1 MRRLRGV
8 RRALAAFGWLL
19 AAAVPLAAQQAT
31 ITGHVTDKE
40 TGKPIPGVR
49 LQLIQTALVVTVR
62 NDGSYRFVGLGG
74 GTYDVRVVA
83 VGYGA
88 EKKSV
93 TVAAGETGTVD
104 FALTQVPFTLE
115 EIVTTATG
123 QQRKL
128 ELGHVIGTIKAD
140 SITAYEP
147 VTSMTTLLQGRTAG
161 VTILPS
167 AGTTGAGTRI
177 RIRGA
182 NSLSL
187 SNEPLIYID
196 GVKVNSS
203 SSSSSLGTGGQSP
216 SRLNDINPDE
226 IESIEIVKGSSA
238 ATLYGTEAANGV
250 VRITT
255 KHGSPGRARW
265 NFFAEGG
272 KITDPNP
279 YPNNYRS
286 LGRFASDTTHKL
298 QTCNLVSQAAG
309 SCTFEKLLT
318 TNILEDP
325 AKTPVS
331 TGYRQQYGG
340 SVSGGSDLV
349 QYYISGEFEGEAGT
363 FKLPAAEESRLLTS
377 RGVTSL
383 PDNVIRPNY
392 DKKTSLRANLTSH
405 PTDKVDLQTSIGYVS
420 GNLRL
425 PQNDNNVLGML
436 PSGYFGSTDTLGNSN
451 WGFFAPGEIFS
462 LYRNQNIERFT
473 GAANA
478 QWRPRGWLTGRATL
492 GYDIGNRTDISF
504 DPTALGP
511 AFGTTPL
518 GNKTDSRTQLR
529 TYTVDAGVTGNFRL
543 LSTLASRTTVGGQY
557 YKDIFFQ
564 NLAQGQRLTPGSSD
578 VDGAAIL
585 VASQTTTPAVKLGL
599 FAEQVFTF
607 RDRLFLTAAGRVDK
621 SSAFGQ
627 NFGSIFYPKASVSYL
642 VSDEPFFPKTSF
654 ISLLRIRGSYGQTGR
669 SPGAQDALTFLAP
682 TASAVSGASTSAV
695 TIGGLGLAG
704 LKPERSRERE
714 AGVDMGLFRDRINL
728 EGTYYLQR
736 TTDELVQ
743 RVLAPSLGGPAS
755 RLENLGL
762 VQTKGLELTLN
773 ARLIDTR
780 DVAWDAVF
788 TGSKYSNKLLD
799 LGLDAKGDPN
809 PPVIGGI
816 QRHTVGYPLGGFWER
831 PILGFHDTNGNGI
844 IELGEIQIGDTAVYV
859 GPSTPTKE
867 FGFNTTLAL
876 FRGQV
881 RLQGQ
886 LDYKGGFKQ
895 YNLTEVFRCNATG
908 NNCRGIMDQSAP
920 FWEQARAVARRF
932 SPSQTNYGYIEDAE
946 FMKLRELS
954 VTYVVPTRWAR
965 KAGSERIT
973 ITAAGRNLHT
983 WTGYTGIDPEINGA
997 GQVAFNGFGVQDFL
1011 TQPQVRTFLVRVSL
1025 GF

>member
-1 MRRLRGV
+1 MRRLSGV
-8 RRALAAFGWLL
+8 RNALTAFGWLL
-19 AAAVPLAAQQAT
+19 SAAGPLAAQAT
-31 ITGHVTDKE
+31 LAGHVTDKE
-40 TGKPIPGVR
+40 TGKPIPGAR

-62 NDGSYRFVGLGG
+62 NDGSYRFVNLGG

-93 TVAAGETGTVD
+93 TVAAGATATLD
-104 FALTQVPFTLE
+104 FTLVNVPFTLE

-123 QQRKL
+123 QQRRM

-147 VTSMTTLLQGRTAG
+147 VTSMTTLLQGRTSG
-161 VTILPS
+161 VSVLPS

-196 GVKVNSS
+196 GVKVNSNAN
-203 SSSSSLGTGGQSP
+203 SSSLGTGGQSP

-226 IESIEIVKGSSA
+226 IENIEIVKGSSA

-255 KHGSPGRARW
+255 KHGSPGRAKW

-272 KITDPNP
+272 KITDPNT
-279 YPNNYRS
+279 YPTNYRA
-286 LGRFASDTTHKL
+286 LGRPASNPTGPL
-298 QTCNLVSQAAG
+298 ATCNLVSQAAG
-309 SCTFEKLLT
+309 SCLFDRLLT

-325 AKTPVS
+325 DKTPVS
-331 TGYRQQYGG
+331 NGYRQQYGG

-349 QYYISGEFEGEAGT
+349 QYFVSGEFEGEAGT
-363 FKLPAAEESRLLTS
+363 FKLPAAEETRLLTS
-377 RGVTSL
+377 RGVSSL

-392 DKKTSLRANLTSH
+392 NRKTSLRANLTSH
-405 PTDKVDLQTSIGYVS
+405 PTDKVDLSTSIGYIS

-478 QWRPRGWLTGRATL
+478 QWRPLNWLTGRATL
-492 GYDIGNRTDISF
+492 GYDIGNRTDIAF
-504 DPTALGP
+504 DPTGLGP

-518 GNKTDSRTQLR
+518 GAKTDSRTQLR
-529 TYTVDAGVTGNFRL
+529 TYTVDAGVTGNFKL
-543 LSTLASRTTVGGQY
+543 LQSLATRTTVGGQY

-564 NLAQGQRLTPGSSD
+564 NSAQGQRLSPGSND

-585 VASQTTTPAVKLGL
+585 VATQTTTPAVKLGL
-599 FAEQVFTF
+599 FAEEVLTF

-621 SSAFGQ
+621 SSAFGH
-627 NFGSIFYPKASVSYL
+627 NFGSIFYPKASVAYL
-642 VSDEPFFPKTSF
+642 ISDEPFFPKTSF
-654 ISLLRIRGSYGQTGR
+654 ISLLRLRGSYGQTGR
-669 SPGAQDALTFLAP
+669 QPGALDAITYLAP
-682 TASAVSGASTSAV
+682 TASAVNGASTSAV
-695 TIGGLGLAG
+695 QVGGLGLSG
-704 LKPERSRERE
+704 LRPERSRERE
-714 AGVDMGLFRDRINL
+714 AGIDLGLFRDRISV

-736 TTDELVQ
+736 TTDELIARQ
-743 RVLAPSLGGPAS
+743 LAPSLGGPNT
-755 RLENLGL
+755 RFENLGL
-762 VQTKGLELTLN
+762 VQTKGLELTVN
-773 ARLIDTR
+773 SRLIDTR
-780 DVAWDAVF
+780 NVAWDAVF
-788 TGSKYSNKLLD
+788 TSSKYSNKLID
-799 LGLDAKGDPN
+799 LGLDAQGKPI
-809 PPVIGGI
+809 PPIIGGI
-816 QRHTVGYPLGGFWER
+816 QRHTTGYPLGGFWER
-831 PILGFHDTNGNGI
+831 PILGYSDANSNGI

-867 FGFNTTLAL
+867 FAFNTTVAL
-876 FRGQV
+876 FRGQL

-895 YNLTEVFRCNATG
+895 YNLTEVFRCISTG

-932 SPSQTNYGYIEDAE
+932 SGSQTNYGYIEDAE

-965 KAGSERIT
+965 MVGSDRIT
-973 ITAAGRNLHT
+973 VTAAGRNLHT
-983 WTGYTGIDPEINGA
+983 WTGYTGVDPELNGA
-997 GQVAFNGFGVQDFL
+997 GQTAFNGFQVQDFL
-1011 TQPQVRTFLVRVSL
+1011 TQPPVRTFLVRVSL